1 MSLQES
7 LSITNMQL
15 KQCFAFLFVA
25 GSLYAQGPLRQDP
38 KDVVAVVDGR
48 DITRAEVQQILTVA
62 GPQFVNLFQSNPQIA
77 LFQWFLK
84 QHLGKEGAELK
95 LDQQSPLKEQI
106 EALRMEYLA
115 DARVNQEMNLYPV
128 PQAAVEK
135 YYNDHITR
143 YQRVR
148 VSGLYLKF
156 KPKENS
162 GTAAADLAAA
172 AMAILSA
179 GQVQRTEDEA
189 RALATDIVKRLRGG
203 EDMAKLAGQY
213 SEDFASKAKGG
224 DFGFVNP
231 TSTEF
236 PAEFSAAALGLAKG
250 TVSDPIRSP
259 TGFYI
264 LRADEKSAMPLRDAA
279 GDIETELKKVHLD
292 EFMKGLNERFRPVIK
307 DPALALQPSAAKP
320 TAR

>member
-1 MSLQES
+1 
-7 LSITNMQL
+7 MQL

-25 GSLYAQGPLRQDP
+25 GSVFAQGPLRQDP

-48 DITRAEVQQILTVA
+48 DITRLEVQKILTAA
-62 GPQFVNLFQSNPQIA
+62 GPQFGNLFQSNPQVA

-84 QHLGKEGAELK
+84 QHLGKEGAEMK
-95 LDQQSPLKEQI
+95 LDEQSPLKEQI

-128 PQAAVEK
+128 PPAEVEK

-148 VSGLYLKF
+148 VSGIYLKF

-162 GTAAADLAAA
+162 GTATADLAAA

-189 RALATDIVKRLRGG
+189 RALATEIVKRLRAG
-203 EDMAKLAGQY
+203 EDMAKLADQY
-213 SEDFASKAKGG
+213 SEDLASKAKGG

-231 TSTEF
+231 TSAEF
-236 PAEFSAAALGLAKG
+236 PAEFSAAALGLVKG
-250 TVSDPIRSP
+250 TVSEPIHFP

-264 LRADEKSAMPLRDAA
+264 LRADEKSAMPLKDARP
-279 GDIETELKKVHLD
+279 DIELELKKIHLD
-292 EFMKGLNERFRPVIK
+292 EYMKGLNERFRPVIK
-307 DPALALQPSAAKP
+307 DPALMLQPSAAKP
-320 TAR
+320 AAR